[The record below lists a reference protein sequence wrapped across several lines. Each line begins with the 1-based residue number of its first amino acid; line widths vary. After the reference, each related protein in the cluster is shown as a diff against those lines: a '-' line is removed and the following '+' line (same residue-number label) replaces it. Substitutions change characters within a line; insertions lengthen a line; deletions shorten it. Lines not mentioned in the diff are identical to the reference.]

1 VGEMAHVGDVGTEI
15 APEVADDPALAA
27 RLDDLLHRT
36 CHLARALTA
45 AEQAA
50 FKVDLDGDGHAARKF
65 FNLSERYEGW
75 RDYRVDP
82 HGRGLHG
89 LDLAPGDVVR
99 LTQAEVE
106 AHPAWQGFGTQAAAH
121 PPMRGWLATAV
132 CGEDGRKYGL
142 LQLSDKAGGADFTA
156 EDADRLRE
164 LAAFAGA
171 TLDAFR
177 AASRSG
183 D

>member
-1 VGEMAHVGDVGTEI
+1 MAHAGDVGTEI
-15 APEVADDPALAA
+15 VPEVADDPELTA

-36 CHLARALTA
+36 CHLARALTS

-50 FKVDLDGDGHAARKF
+50 FKVDLEGDGHATRKF
-65 FNLSERYEGW
+65 FNLGERYARW

-82 HGRGLHG
+82 RGRGLHG
-89 LDLAPGDVVR
+89 LDLAPGEVVR

-106 AHPAWQGFGTQAAAH
+106 AHPAWKAFGTQAAAH
-121 PPMRGWLATAV
+121 PPLRGWLASAV
-132 CGEDGRKYGL
+132 YGEDGRNYGL
-142 LQLSDKAGGADFTA
+142 LQLSDKAGGAEFTA

-164 LAAFAGA
+164 LAAFTGA

-177 AASRSG
+177 AASRSA
-183 D
+183 